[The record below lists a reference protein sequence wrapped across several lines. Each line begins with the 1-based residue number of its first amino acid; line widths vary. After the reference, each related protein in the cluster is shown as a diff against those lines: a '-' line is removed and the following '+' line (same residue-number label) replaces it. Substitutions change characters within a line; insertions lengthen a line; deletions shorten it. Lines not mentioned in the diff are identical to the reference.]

1 MSLVAYPSTT
11 LDHDPLAE
19 APPPAVVP
27 NQLLVRFHPGISI
40 PQRDQALRQ
49 VGPQLKRVRHLA
61 TPGPRRR
68 ASTVPAPLFDQVV
81 LVETTDPVAAQRAA
95 TELAGQPGVWY
106 VEPNYRLRLFDSPGE
121 RTPNDFEFGAQWA
134 LRNSGQQAGQPG
146 NDIRAAEAWAVIREA
161 PGVPVAVIDTGIDY
175 YHPDLEPNVWV
186 NPGEIPGNGLDD
198 DGNGYID
205 DVHGYDFVSQ
215 DSDPMDD
222 HSHGSHVAGIIGA
235 AGDNRIGVA
244 GVCWQ
249 VPLMAIKAFDDKG
262 EASVASVVE
271 ALRYAADNGARIINA
286 SWGHTDR
293 SRTLHDA
300 VAEAWEA
307 GLLIVAAAGN
317 ERSDVAPFPA
327 AFEPAVTVA
336 ALNPKAGRA
345 MFSNFGAFVDLAAP
359 GEAVLSPT
367 PNARYDLFSGTS
379 MAAPHVSGV
388 AALIWARHP
397 EYTNIEVANIL
408 RNSVEELSTD
418 RYIGTGRLHAGK
430 AVRVEAPLPM
440 ARLRLPGKILSGWLD
455 IEGTAAGPHFAAYQ
469 LEYGVGTY
477 PTNWT
482 QFHTSVQPVEDGPLF
497 AGFSS
502 ALLGEGTYAFRLVV
516 TDAFGQQA
524 QDRAVASVR
533 NVHLLSPASND
544 ARRAGERLPITGTV
558 FGPNRTY
565 TLDHG
570 PGLHPSSWTRL
581 GVELVADGR
590 EQVFNGLLGWWDTSL
605 AEPNSFHTLRLT
617 ARVADRVVGESH
629 ARLVHL
635 DGQLRPGWPV
645 HLPAT
650 GLYPTNDW
658 RHFTVADLDGD
669 GTQEILRVHPG
680 SPPGTPAQLLVF
692 GPDGEVRWSREL
704 APGEPASDIPVVGD
718 VDGDGRLEIF
728 TDAGEAR
735 LLYAFRHDGQPLG
748 GAWPV
753 PLPAAVPGKILADL
767 NRDGR
772 LELIGLAN
780 SADQAARLFVLDA
793 DGTLLASWHVD
804 TCWASAGWPRR
815 FPAVGNFDDDRDLE
829 IIAPLG
835 CSQLALFDL
844 QNTNGPVWVRDVS
857 GLILASPVVGDLDGD
872 GRDEAVVGTEDPFAV
887 GGRGLAGGLY
897 ALDGY
902 GTPLPGWPVLVESS
916 FPTPLALA
924 DVDGDGDLEI
934 AVIEPQRSRV
944 HLLHHDGFNAPGW
957 PVTLPLLPVL
967 RTAPV
972 LADVDGD
979 GSLDVAVAIPGLL
992 LNVVYTGD
1000 YQTVGHVRAWRR
1012 DGSPLRLHPHPSVPG
1027 LVLEAGG
1034 GASRFKHAPLALTD
1048 LDGNGLLD
1056 LVASSIDDMA
1066 YAPEPPITTLKQR
1079 YTLFAW
1085 ELAAPV
1091 LEAPPA
1097 GWPVF
1102 QRDHHLSGYLRSP
1115 LATNHP
1121 PTLFSLPNQTVRVGT
1136 DFLALDLRR
1145 YVEDLDH
1152 GPGLMQWEVTGH
1164 TELIVGLSPLGLLTV
1179 QSPPA
1184 AWTGRETLQLRA
1196 TDPEGASA
1204 TTSVT
1209 YSVRRDYTP
1218 PIARPDSVVTP
1229 EDNPIEIPVLAND
1242 EHPRGLPLRV
1252 ENLSRPLHGRVQ
1264 LLAHHAVLYT
1274 PEPDYHGED
1283 SFTYLVTDGQDGLAL
1298 ATVTLRV
1305 LPVPDDPVANP
1316 DHASIDEDTPVE
1328 LDVLA
1333 NDWDADGE
1341 PLTLLSFG
1349 TATNGLVSLAAD
1361 QRLRYVPETNWFGL
1375 DGFAYLLADSSGA
1388 RATGTVLI
1396 AVKPVN
1402 DAPIVL
1408 DQSFTL
1414 NRNRSQDVFYQATD
1428 PDGDKLTFAIVT
1440 GPEHA
1445 ELWTYPDIATY
1456 YPHPGFAGTDGFTYT
1471 ATDGSLTS
1479 RVATV
1484 SFQILDVNNPPRTEP
1499 LELATRV
1506 NRPLTLTLSATDA
1519 DDDPL
1524 TYLIAAPPTHGT
1536 ISPAG
1541 TNFVYTPPPDF
1552 LGTDSFT
1559 FQASDGQDLSPPTP
1573 VHITVTDRNTPP
1585 VAQDSKVEVR
1595 LNTPTEIVLL
1605 ATDGEGDPLHYTVLT
1620 QPVAGTLS
1628 GAPPSL
1634 LYSPVPDYVGPDRF
1648 TFLASDDMFD
1658 SAPGTITL
1666 AVLPR
1671 NRQPL
1676 SSNQTVR
1683 LPAGEPSL
1691 LLFDL
1696 HDPDD
1701 DPLRIAILKGPRQ
1714 GLLYGLGTNFIYAPR
1729 PGAQGYDSFTY
1740 KAWDGHIYSD
1750 VRTVSLLLE
1759 SPPPPAPPRLEHLEF
1774 LAASRA
1780 LRLTLTSEPGRT
1792 LHVQRSTDLRTW
1804 ETFATLQPPAS
1815 PAEVID
1821 PAPPTAPAVFYRAL
1835 YP

>member
-1 MSLVAYPSTT
+1 MRFRPGVS
-11 LDHDPLAE
+11 
-19 APPPAVVP
+19 VP
-27 NQLLVRFHPGISI
+27 ERE
-40 PQRDQALRQ
+40 RALRET
-49 VGPQLKRVRHLA
+49 VPKLRRVQHFN

-68 ASTVPAPLFDQVV
+68 ASTGPAPLAEQIA
-81 LVETTDPVAAQRAA
+81 LVETADRFATERAA
-95 TELAGQPGVWY
+95 AELAGQPGVLY
-106 VEPNYRLRLFDSPGE
+106 VEPNYRLRLFNAPGE

-134 LRNSGQQAGQPG
+134 LRNTGQQSGQPG
-146 NDIRAAEAWAVIREA
+146 NDIRATDAWAVVCEA
-161 PGVPVAVIDTGIDY
+161 PQVPVAVIDTGIDY
-175 YHPDLEPNVWV
+175 YHPDLEANVWV

-235 AGDNRIGVA
+235 VGDNRIGVA

-262 EASVASVVE
+262 EATVAGVVE
-271 ALRYAADNGARIINA
+271 AIRYAVDNGARILNA
-286 SWGHTDR
+286 SWGQTDR

-300 VAEAWEA
+300 IAEAWDA

-336 ALNPKAGRA
+336 ALNPKGGRA
-345 MFSNFGAFVDLAAP
+345 MFSNYGAFVDLAAP

-388 AALIWARHP
+388 AALIWARHA
-397 EYTNIEVANIL
+397 EFTNSEIADIL
-408 RNSVEELSTD
+408 RNSVEEISTD
-418 RYIGTGRLHAGK
+418 RYIGTGRLHAGN
-430 AVRVEAPLPM
+430 AVRVDAPLPL
-440 ARLRLPGKILSGWLD
+440 ARLRLPGKVLSGWLD
-455 IEGTAAGPHFAAYQ
+455 IEGTAAGPHFAAYH

-482 QFHTSVQPVEDGPLF
+482 RFHASAQPVEDGPLF

-502 ALLGEGTYAFRLVV
+502 ALLGEGTYAIRLVV
-516 TDAFGQQA
+516 TDSFGQQA

-533 NVHLLSPASND
+533 NVHLLSPTSND
-544 ARRAGERLPITGTV
+544 AWRAGDRLPITGTV
-558 FGPNRTY
+558 FGPGRTY

-570 PGLHPSSWTRL
+570 LGLNPSSWTTVGIER
-581 GVELVADGR
+581 VADGQ
-590 EQVFNGLLGWWDTSL
+590 EQVFNGLLGWWDTAL
-605 AEPNSFHTLRLT
+605 AEPDTFHTLRLT
-617 ARVADRVVGESH
+617 ARVDDRVVGESR

-669 GTQEILRVHPG
+669 GLREILRVQPG

-692 GPDGEVRWSREL
+692 GTDGQLRWSRDL
-704 APGEPASDIPVVGD
+704 APGEPASDLPVVGD
-718 VDGDGRLEIF
+718 VDGDGQLEIF
-728 TDAGEAR
+728 ADAGEAR
-735 LLYAFRHDGQPLG
+735 LLYGFRHDGEPLG

-753 PLPAAVPGKILADL
+753 PLPAAAPGKILADL
-767 NRDGR
+767 DRNGR

-780 SADQAARLFVLDA
+780 SIDQAPRLFVLDA
-793 DGTLLASWHVD
+793 DGTLLASWHAD

-815 FPAVGNFDDDRDLE
+815 LPAVGNFDDDRDLE
-829 IIAPLG
+829 IVAPLG

-844 QNTNGPVWVRDVS
+844 QNTNHPVWVRDVS
-857 GLILASPVVGDLDGD
+857 GHLLASPVVGDLDGN
-872 GRDEAVVGTEDPFAV
+872 GRDEVLVGVEDPFAV
-887 GGRGLAGGLY
+887 NGRGVAGGLY
-897 ALDGY
+897 AFDAY
-902 GTPLPGWPVLVESS
+902 GTPLSGWPVLVESS

-934 AVIEPQRSRV
+934 AVIEPQKSRL

-957 PVTLPLLPVL
+957 PITLPLLPTL

-979 GSLDVAVAIPGLL
+979 GALDVVVAVPGIL
-992 LNVVYTGD
+992 LNVMYTGD
-1000 YQTVGHVRAWRR
+1000 FQTLGHVRAWRR
-1012 DGSPLRLHPHPSVPG
+1012 DGAPLRLHPRREVPG
-1027 LVLEAGG
+1027 LVLESGG
-1034 GASRFKHAPLALTD
+1034 GASRFKHAQVAVTD
-1048 LDGNGLLD
+1048 LDGNGRLD
-1056 LVASSIDDMA
+1056 LIASSIDDMA
-1066 YAPEPPITTLKQR
+1066 YSPEPPITTLKQR

-1085 ELAAPV
+1085 ELAASS
-1091 LEAPPA
+1091 LEAPSA
-1097 GWPVF
+1097 SWPMF
-1102 QRDHHLSGYLRSP
+1102 QRDHHFSGYLPSP

-1121 PTLFSLPNQTVRVGT
+1121 PTVLTLPNQTVGLGT
-1136 DFLALDLRR
+1136 PFLAIDLRG
-1145 YVEDLDH
+1145 YVEDPDH
-1152 GPGLMQWEVTGH
+1152 GPGQMQWEVTGH
-1164 TELIVGLSPLGLLTV
+1164 NQLAVSLSPLGLLTA
-1179 QSPPA
+1179 QPPA
-1184 AWTGRETLQLRA
+1184 APWTGSETLQIRA

-1204 TTSVT
+1204 TASVT
-1209 YSVRRDYTP
+1209 YAVRTDYTP
-1218 PIARPDSVVTP
+1218 PLARPDSIVTP
-1229 EDNPIEIPVLAND
+1229 EDTPIEIAVLAND

-1264 LLAHHAVLYT
+1264 LLAHQAVLYT
-1274 PEPDYHGED
+1274 PEDDYHGED
-1283 SFTYLVTDGQDGLAL
+1283 GFTYLVSDGQDGLAL
-1298 ATVTLRV
+1298 TTVTLSV

-1316 DHASIDEDTPVE
+1316 DHASIEEDAPIE

-1333 NDWDADGE
+1333 NDGDADGE

-1349 TATNGLVSLAAD
+1349 TATNGLVSLTGD

-1375 DGFAYLLADSSGA
+1375 DGFSYTIADTSGA
-1388 RATGTVLI
+1388 RATGAVLI

-1428 PDGDKLTFAIVT
+1428 PDGDKLAFAIVN

-1456 YPHPGFAGTDGFTYT
+1456 YPHPGFAGTDAFTYT

-1484 SFQILDVNNPPRTEP
+1484 NFQILDVNNPPRTEP

-1506 NRPLTLTLSATDA
+1506 NRPLTLTLAATDA
-1519 DDDPL
+1519 DGDPV
-1524 TYLIAAPPTHGT
+1524 TFLIADPPTHGT
-1536 ISPAG
+1536 LAPAG
-1541 TNFVYTPPPDF
+1541 TNFLYTPPRDF
-1552 LGTDSFT
+1552 LGTDTFT
-1559 FQASDGQDLSPPTP
+1559 FQASDGQDLSAPTP
-1573 VHITVTDRNTPP
+1573 VRITVTDRNTPP
-1585 VAQDSKVEVR
+1585 VAQDNNVEVR
-1595 LNTPTEIVLL
+1595 LNTSTEVVLS
-1605 ATDGEGDPLHYTVLT
+1605 ASDGEGDPLHYTVLT

-1628 GAPPSL
+1628 GTPPAL
-1634 LYSPVPDYVGPDRF
+1634 LYTPFQDYLGPDRF
-1648 TFLASDDMFD
+1648 TFQASDDMFD

-1666 AVLPR
+1666 SVLPR
-1671 NRQPL
+1671 NRQPI

-1683 LPAGEPSL
+1683 LPADQPSL
-1691 LLFDL
+1691 LVFDL
-1696 HDPDD
+1696 HDPDED
-1701 DPLRIAILKGPRQ
+1701 RLRVAILKGPRQ
-1714 GLLYGLGTNFIYAPR
+1714 GLLYGVGTNFIYAPR
-1729 PGAQGYDSFTY
+1729 PGAQGYDGFTY

-1750 VRTVSLLLE
+1750 VRTVSLFLE
-1759 SPPPPAPPRLEHLEF
+1759 SPPPPRPPRLERLDF
-1774 LAASRA
+1774 LPFSRA
-1780 LRLTLTSEPGRT
+1780 LRLTLTTEPGRA

-1804 ETFATLQPPAS
+1804 ETFATPQPS
-1815 PAEVID
+1815 DSTIEVLD
-1821 PAPPTAPAVFYRAL
+1821 PDPPPEPAVFYRAL